1 MGSPL
6 FHEFKKQASFFLK
19 EKIRTARLALT
30 DVTPAQLLTEE
41 VTNGNTWTP
50 DTSTLGSISRA
61 AFELDDYWR
70 IVEILHNKLEKFER
84 KNWRISYNS
93 LIVLE
98 HLLTHGPESTAEE
111 FQGDKD
117 VIVKMQGFQ
126 CIDEKGFNWGLAV
139 RNKSERIL
147 KLLQKGPVLKEE
159 RARAR
164 KLTRGIQGFGSF
176 SYRSSSEKG
185 NLKDS
190 SYGRSN
196 SDFNHNETHNSKHY
210 NDNAPFEVGNKHE
223 NFKSWSCFNE
233 GHGVKKPE
241 IQTSFKENMAV
252 IKEQFHNWTAIAE
265 SNPLLGSEN
274 NELRRGIMIE
284 DDVHHPFNSHENQT
298 ASSMLLPR
306 DGIVQGF

>member
-1 MGSPL
+1 MGSPF

-19 EKIRTARLALT
+19 EKIRTARLALI
-30 DVTPAQLLTEE
+30 DVTPAQL
-41 VTNGNTWTP
+41 
-50 DTSTLGSISRA
+50 A

-70 IVEILHNKLEKFER
+70 IVEILHNKEY
-84 KNWRISYNS
+84 I
-93 LIVLE
+93 
-98 HLLTHGPESTAEE
+98 
-111 FQGDKD
+111 
-117 VIVKMQGFQ
+117 
-126 CIDEKGFNWGLAV
+126 

-147 KLLQKGPVLKEE
+147 KLLQKGPALKEE

-176 SYRSSSEKG
+176 SYRSSSEQG

-190 SYGRSN
+190 SYGSN
-196 SDFNHNETHNSKHY
+196 SDFNHHETDNSKHY
-210 NDNAPFEVGNKHE
+210 NDNAPFEVGNKYK

-233 GHGVKKPE
+233 GHGVEKPE

-265 SNPLLGSEN
+265 SNPLLGREN

-306 DGIVQGF
+306 NGIVQGC

>member
-1 MGSPL
+1 MGSPF

-19 EKIRTARLALT
+19 EKIRTARYSF
-30 DVTPAQLLTEE
+30 DFVF
-41 VTNGNTWTP
+41 TNGNTWTP

-70 IVEILHNKLEKFER
+70 IVEILHNKFVLEKFER

-98 HLLTHGPESTAEE
+98 HL
-111 FQGDKD
+111 
-117 VIVKMQGFQ
+117 
-126 CIDEKGFNWGLAV
+126 
-139 RNKSERIL
+139 NKSERIL
-147 KLLQKGPVLKEE
+147 KLLQKGPALKEE
-159 RARAR
+159 RARAQ

-176 SYRSSSEKG
+176 SYRSSSEQG

-190 SYGRSN
+190 SYGSN
-196 SDFNHNETHNSKHY
+196 SDFNHHETDNSKHY
-210 NDNAPFEVGNKHE
+210 NDNAPFEVGNKYK

-233 GHGVKKPE
+233 GHGVEKPE

-265 SNPLLGSEN
+265 SNPLLGREN

-298 ASSMLLPR
+298 ASSTLLPR
-306 DGIVQGF
+306 NGIVQGC

>member
-1 MGSPL
+1 MGSPF

-19 EKIRTARLALT
+19 EKIRTARLALI

-70 IVEILHNKLEKFER
+70 IVEILHNKEY
-84 KNWRISYNS
+84 I
-93 LIVLE
+93 
-98 HLLTHGPESTAEE
+98 
-111 FQGDKD
+111 
-117 VIVKMQGFQ
+117 
-126 CIDEKGFNWGLAV
+126 

-147 KLLQKGPVLKEE
+147 KLLQKGPALKEE

-176 SYRSSSEKG
+176 SYRSSSEQG

-190 SYGRSN
+190 SYGSN
-196 SDFNHNETHNSKHY
+196 SDFNHHETDNSKHY
-210 NDNAPFEVGNKHE
+210 NDNAPFEVGNKYK

-233 GHGVKKPE
+233 GHGVEKPE

-265 SNPLLGSEN
+265 SNPLLGREN

-298 ASSMLLPR
+298 ASSTLLPR
-306 DGIVQGF
+306 NGIVQGC

>member
-1 MGSPL
+1 
-6 FHEFKKQASFFLK
+6 
-19 EKIRTARLALT
+19 EKIRTARLALI

-117 VIVKMQGFQ
+117 VI
-126 CIDEKGFNWGLAV
+126 
-139 RNKSERIL
+139 
-147 KLLQKGPVLKEE
+147 KGPVLKEE

-176 SYRSSSEKG
+176 SYRSSSEQG
-185 NLKDS
+185 NLKDSSYGRSSSDFNHHETDNSKHYKDNAPFEDS

-196 SDFNHNETHNSKHY
+196 SDFNHHETDNSKHY
-210 NDNAPFEVGNKHE
+210 NDNAPFEVGNKHK
-223 NFKSWSCFNE
+223 NFKPWSCFNE
-233 GHGVKKPE
+233 GHEVEKPE

-265 SNPLLGSEN
+265 SNPLLGREN
-274 NELRRGIMIE
+274 NELRRGIMME

-306 DGIVQGF
+306 NGIVQGC

>member
-1 MGSPL
+1 MGSPF

-19 EKIRTARLALT
+19 EKIRTARLALI

-50 DTSTLGSISRA
+50 ETSTLGSISRA

-117 VIVKMQGFQ
+117 VI
-126 CIDEKGFNWGLAV
+126 
-139 RNKSERIL
+139 
-147 KLLQKGPVLKEE
+147 KGPVLKEE

-176 SYRSSSEKG
+176 SYRSSSEQG

-196 SDFNHNETHNSKHY
+196 SDFNHHETDNSKHY
-210 NDNAPFEVGNKHE
+210 NDNAPFEVGNKHK

-233 GHGVKKPE
+233 GHGVEKPE
-241 IQTSFKENMAV
+241 TQTSFKENMAV

-265 SNPLLGSEN
+265 SNPLLGREN

-284 DDVHHPFNSHENQT
+284 DDVQHPFNSHENQT

-306 DGIVQGF
+306 NGIVQGC

>member
-1 MGSPL
+1 MGSPF

-19 EKIRTARLALT
+19 EKIRTARLALI

-70 IVEILHNKLEKFER
+70 IVEILHNKEY
-84 KNWRISYNS
+84 I
-93 LIVLE
+93 
-98 HLLTHGPESTAEE
+98 
-111 FQGDKD
+111 
-117 VIVKMQGFQ
+117 
-126 CIDEKGFNWGLAV
+126 

-147 KLLQKGPVLKEE
+147 KLLQKGPALKEE
-159 RARAR
+159 RARAQ

-176 SYRSSSEKG
+176 SYRSSSEQG

-190 SYGRSN
+190 SYGSN
-196 SDFNHNETHNSKHY
+196 SDFNHHETDNSKHY
-210 NDNAPFEVGNKHE
+210 NDNAPFEVGNKYK

-233 GHGVKKPE
+233 GHGVEKPE

-265 SNPLLGSEN
+265 SNPLLGREN

-298 ASSMLLPR
+298 ASSTLLPR
-306 DGIVQGF
+306 NGIVQGC

>member
-1 MGSPL
+1 
-6 FHEFKKQASFFLK
+6 
-19 EKIRTARLALT
+19 EKIRTARLALI
-30 DVTPAQLLTEE
+30 DVTPAQLI
-41 VTNGNTWTP
+41 TNGNTWTP

-84 KNWRISYNS
+84 KNWRISFNS

-117 VIVKMQGFQ
+117 VI
-126 CIDEKGFNWGLAV
+126 
-139 RNKSERIL
+139 
-147 KLLQKGPVLKEE
+147 KGPVLKEE

-176 SYRSSSEKG
+176 SYRSSSEQG

-196 SDFNHNETHNSKHY
+196 SDFNHHETDNSKHY
-210 NDNAPFEVGNKHE
+210 NDNAPLEVGNKHK
-223 NFKSWSCFNE
+223 NFKPWSCFNE
-233 GHGVKKPE
+233 GHEVEKPE

-265 SNPLLGSEN
+265 SNPLLGREN

-284 DDVHHPFNSHENQT
+284 DDAHHPFNSHENQT

-306 DGIVQGF
+306 NGIVQGC

>member
-1 MGSPL
+1 MGSPF

-19 EKIRTARLALT
+19 EKIRTARLALI
-30 DVTPAQLLTEE
+30 DVTPAH
-41 VTNGNTWTP
+41 
-50 DTSTLGSISRA
+50 TLGSISRA

-70 IVEILHNKLEKFER
+70 IVEILHNKEY
-84 KNWRISYNS
+84 I
-93 LIVLE
+93 
-98 HLLTHGPESTAEE
+98 
-111 FQGDKD
+111 
-117 VIVKMQGFQ
+117 
-126 CIDEKGFNWGLAV
+126 

-147 KLLQKGPVLKEE
+147 KLLQKGPALKEE

-176 SYRSSSEKG
+176 SYRSSSEQG

-190 SYGRSN
+190 SYGSN
-196 SDFNHNETHNSKHY
+196 SDFNHHETDNSKHY
-210 NDNAPFEVGNKHE
+210 NDNAPFEVGNKYK

-233 GHGVKKPE
+233 GHGVEKPE

-265 SNPLLGSEN
+265 SNPLLGREN

-298 ASSMLLPR
+298 ASSTLLPR
-306 DGIVQGF
+306 NGIVQGC

>member
-1 MGSPL
+1 MGSPF

-19 EKIRTARLALT
+19 EKIRTVRLALI

-70 IVEILHNKLEKFER
+70 IVEILHNKEY
-84 KNWRISYNS
+84 I
-93 LIVLE
+93 
-98 HLLTHGPESTAEE
+98 
-111 FQGDKD
+111 
-117 VIVKMQGFQ
+117 
-126 CIDEKGFNWGLAV
+126 

-147 KLLQKGPVLKEE
+147 KLLQKGPALKEE

-176 SYRSSSEKG
+176 SYRSSSEQG

-196 SDFNHNETHNSKHY
+196 SDFNHHETDNSKHY
-210 NDNAPFEVGNKHE
+210 NDNAPFEVGNKYK

-233 GHGVKKPE
+233 GHGVEKPE

-265 SNPLLGSEN
+265 SNPLLGREN

-306 DGIVQGF
+306 NGIVQGC

>member
-1 MGSPL
+1 MGSPF

-19 EKIRTARLALT
+19 EKIRTARLALI

-84 KNWRISYNS
+84 TNWRISYNS

-111 FQGDKD
+111 F
-117 VIVKMQGFQ
+117 
-126 CIDEKGFNWGLAV
+126 NWGLAV
-139 RNKSERIL
+139 RNKSERKL
-147 KLLQKGPVLKEE
+147 KLLQKGPALKEE

-164 KLTRGIQGFGSF
+164 KLTRGIQGFESF
-176 SYRSSSEKG
+176 SYRSSSEQG

-196 SDFNHNETHNSKHY
+196 SDFNHHETDNSKHY
-210 NDNAPFEVGNKHE
+210 NDNAPFEVGNKHK

-233 GHGVKKPE
+233 GHGVEKPE

-265 SNPLLGSEN
+265 SNPLLGREN

-306 DGIVQGF
+306 NGIVQGC